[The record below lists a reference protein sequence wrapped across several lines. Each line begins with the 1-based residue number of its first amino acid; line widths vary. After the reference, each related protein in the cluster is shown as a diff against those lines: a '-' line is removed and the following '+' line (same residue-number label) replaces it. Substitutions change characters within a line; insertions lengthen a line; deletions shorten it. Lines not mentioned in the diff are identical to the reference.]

1 MRIIAPLALILLT
14 TGCNYSPS
22 DPLEVRWAVHMPEI
36 TEEPNHQIMLD
47 GNEGNFCMLSIMNS
61 SLKIGS
67 VVSESHPGKPSIDID
82 CYWDDHYF
90 VIDDTND
97 TFAKATITGS
107 SNDLLTITLDTSLVD
122 VFSKDRFS
130 VNQSFLL
137 STDPNHYDI
146 PSLTMRNKSPN
157 VE

>member
-1 MRIIAPLALILLT
+1 MKTLLLICSTLLA
-14 TGCNYSPS
+14 TGCNYSPD